1 MAAWLFFSF
10 KATIM
15 ADEILQLLNK
25 YDVPTPRYTS
35 YPTVPYWNFSLF
47 DENKWRKAVIN
58 RFKAEDGA
66 LCLYIHLP
74 FCENLCT
81 FCACNKRI
89 TKNHA
94 VEDPYIS
101 TVLKE
106 WKMYREMLPGKP
118 IIKEIHLGGGT
129 PTFFSPAN
137 LVRLI
142 NGITEDAIVA
152 PNQEFSVEVHPNYTT
167 ELHLEQLASVGF
179 NRISLGVQDF
189 DPKVQ
194 FLINRIQ
201 SFEQTNEVVEWARKH
216 QYQSINIDLVYG
228 LPHQTI
234 SSIEHSIDRIKS
246 MMPDR
251 IAFYSYAHVP
261 WKSKGQRRYTE
272 EDLPNASQKWEM
284 YHKGKTLLEQSGFH
298 SIGMDHFALPDD
310 PLFTAAA
317 VGKLHR
323 NFMGYT
329 TTNAK
334 LLLGL
339 GASSIS
345 DSWDAFAQNEKEI
358 EVYEQKINA
367 GILPLVNGH
376 LLTAEDLVVRKNILD
391 LMCHNQTE
399 LEPEKLSRG
408 LIHHCLEGL
417 EKLQADGLAA
427 VEETHVMVTDKG
439 KLFVRNI
446 CACLDAHLWQ
456 SAPASVAFSKAI

>member
-1 MAAWLFFSF
+1 MAE
-10 KATIM
+10 
-15 ADEILQLLNK
+15 EILQLLKK

-35 YPTVPYWNFSLF
+35 YPTVPYWNFSLL
-47 DENKWRKAVIN
+47 DENKWRTSVIN
-58 RFKAEDGA
+58 RFKDENGV
-66 LCLYIHLP
+66 LCIYIHLP

-94 VEDPYIS
+94 VEDPYI
-101 TVLKE
+101 TAVLKE
-106 WKMYREMLPGKP
+106 WKMYREMLPEKP
-118 IIKEIHLGGGT
+118 VIKEIHLGGGT

-137 LVRLI
+137 LVHLV
-142 NGITEDAIVA
+142 NGITKDAIVA
-152 PNQEFSVEVHPNYTT
+152 ADQEFSVEVHPNYTT
-167 ELHLEQLASVGF
+167 EEHLQQLASVGF

-216 QYQSINIDLVYG
+216 HYQSINIDLIYG

-234 SSIEHSIDRIKS
+234 ASIEHSVNRIQS

-272 EDLPNASQKWEM
+272 ADLPDAGQKWEM
-284 YHKGKTLLEQSGFH
+284 YHRGKTLLEQAGFH
-298 SIGMDHFALPDD
+298 SIGMDHFALEDD

-317 VGKLHR
+317 EGKLHR
-323 NFMGYT
+323 NFMGFT

-367 GILPLVNGH
+367 GKLPLVNGH
-376 LLTAEDLVVRKNILD
+376 LLNEEDLVVRKNILQ
-391 LMCHNQTE
+391 LMCNNHTI
-399 LEPEKLSRG
+399 LEPEKLSSG
-408 LIHHCLEGL
+408 YINHSMEGL
-417 EKLQADGLAA
+417 AKLEEDGLAKIKGNE
-427 VEETHVMVTDKG
+427 VTVTDKG

-446 CACLDAHLWQ
+446 CACVDAHLWRN
-456 SAPASVAFSKAI
+456 APASIAFSKAI